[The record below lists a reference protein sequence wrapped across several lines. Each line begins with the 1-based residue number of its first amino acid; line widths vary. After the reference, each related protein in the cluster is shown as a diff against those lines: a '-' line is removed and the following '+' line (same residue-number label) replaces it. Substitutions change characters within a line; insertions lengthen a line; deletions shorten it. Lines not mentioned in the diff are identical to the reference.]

1 MELYHILYKK
11 LAENQWVTGVKK
23 KLLYKGHNPIYN
35 WYLEDHPSKWLGT
48 AIYKPWISAIWKRSQ
63 NT

>member
-1 MELYHILYKK
+1 MGDWGQK
-11 LAENQWVTGVKK
+11 T
-23 KLLYKGHNPIYN
+23 LLYKGHNPIYN